1 MSFRIGVLGS
11 LLAAFVGMTLPAAGA
26 TLLIN
31 GSFEDGVPG
40 NTRGTT
46 NNALFDRMPTRGANW
61 DTWASLDGW
70 TLSSGSGIGV
80 ETNRTR
86 PFIDAEDGN
95 YYVALDRIGNSTIVQ
110 NVALGV
116 GRYTL
121 SVWYSPQTNAAN
133 TSGVTYGITG
143 LGGATAT
150 VGTNGA
156 TRGQWTQLVL
166 DLMVTVAGT
175 YQVYLGA
182 TGTSNNRGAFVD
194 NITLAPVPVP
204 AAGLVLLGG
213 LGALA
218 GVRRRQRKG

>member
-1 MSFRIGVLGS
+1 MSMRIGFLGS
-11 LLAAFVGMTLPAAGA
+11 ALAVLIGMSLPAAGA
-26 TLLIN
+26 TVLIN

-46 NNALFDRMPTRGANW
+46 NNARFGNLPVSGPRW
-61 DTWASLDGW
+61 DTWTSLDGW
-70 TLSSGSGIGV
+70 SLSSGTGIGV

-86 PFIDAEDGN
+86 TFIDAQDGN

-116 GRYTL
+116 GKYTL
-121 SVWYSPQTNAAN
+121 SLWYSPSTNNAGTN
-133 TSGVTYGITG
+133 GVSYGITG
-143 LGGATAT
+143 LGGAMAT
-150 VGTNGA
+150 VGTGGA
-156 TRGQWTQLVL
+156 TRGQWTQFVL
-166 DLMVTVAGT
+166 DLMVTVAGN

-182 TGTSNNRGAFVD
+182 TGSSNSRGALVD
-194 NITLAPVPVP
+194 NISLAPVPLP
-204 AAGLVLLGG
+204 AAGLALLGG

>member
-1 MSFRIGVLGS
+1 MRKSFIGAVLAGVMGM
-11 LLAAFVGMTLPAAGA
+11 AMPAFGA

-46 NNALFDRMPTRGANW
+46 NNARFGNLPVSGRNW
-61 DTWASLDGW
+61 DTWNSLDGW
-70 TLSSGSGIGV
+70 TLSSGSGIAV
-80 ETNRTR
+80 ETDRTR
-86 PFIDAEDGN
+86 NFIDAQDGN
-95 YYVALDRIGNSTIVQ
+95 YYVALDRVGNSTIVQ
-110 NVALGV
+110 NVALGI

-121 SVWYSPQTNAAN
+121 SLWYSPQTNAAN
-133 TSGVTYGITG
+133 TNGVTYGITG

-150 VGTNGA
+150 VGTGGA

-166 DLMVTVAGT
+166 DLMVTVAGN
-175 YQVYLGA
+175 YQVYVGA

-194 NITLAPVPVP
+194 NIALAPVPVP

-218 GVRRRQRKG
+218 GLRRKRKV